1 MTVSISNMAQVWMSN
16 TNTYNGIAMSISTM
30 GYGANTQSRLFKL
43 NVDGNTKFD
52 IDANG
57 NITSANSLSSNTIK
71 ANNITTGGLTVS
83 NRNITKGSMPSGS
96 ILQVVQ
102 TVKKDIWAS
111 SGTGGTTFYD
121 VTGFTASITP
131 TSTTSKILVNICVH
145 VSSGYWEVQGRLTR
159 GGSAITDTYGNARG
173 SRTQC
178 SFVWNRYEGSGSMGY
193 GWMPVHYMYLDSPA
207 SISTQ
212 TYGLQL
218 NPYGG
223 YYVAVNYNVYSDS
236 DGSDYNGQP
245 SSTITLMEIAQ

>member
-30 GYGANTQSRLFKL
+30 GYGANTRSRLLKL

-52 IDANG
+52 IDVNG
-57 NITSANSLSSNTIK
+57 NITTANSLTTNTIV
-71 ANNITTGGLTVS
+71 ASNITTSGLTVN

-102 TVKKDIWAS
+102 TVKKDTWTSA
-111 SGTGGTTFYD
+111 GTGGTTFYD

-131 TSTTSKILVNICVH
+131 TSTTSKILVNVCLHI
-145 VSSGYWEVQGRLTR
+145 STGYWEVQGRLTR

-178 SFVWNRYEGSGSMGY
+178 SFIWNVYSGGTSGY
-193 GWMPVHYMYLDSPA
+193 NIMPVYYQYLDSPA
-207 SISTQ
+207 STSTQ
-212 TYGLQL
+212 TYGIQL

-223 YYVAVNYNVYSDS
+223 YSLAVNYNVYSDYDS
-236 DGSDYNGQP
+236 SDYYGTP